1 MAFANN
7 IEDQRI
13 EKHSLVVIRPRKRL
27 TGWNLVSAGIYSIA
41 WDYFVTR
48 VWDSYSNDNGFT
60 EGGSPSVTAGQYY
73 YDFTT
78 QTLYVGVGSDPD
90 SNTYPG
96 LTVEF
101 EINLSDTQFT
111 GPRNP
116 LNNTTDTIDWIPN
129 LKNIPQTQNGS
140 TDTLYGFSPLVQS
153 NLQILNGDGIFNILL
168 HETSFLYCPVF
179 AYIMANS
186 DYEKGVLFSD
196 IQQVFIG
203 FSNGIEWRDNSLF
216 IPVIDYNAFF
226 DRQFSLP
233 IRMNSTDFPLAD
245 PDSIVEDQ
253 EWYVRRIYGM
263 VDTFRPINID
273 YNATPSTTNNRDW
286 IVRELE
292 DDAED
297 LAGNLNYT
305 IDHLAANTGT
315 RTYFTSAH
323 AYNIGDWIIL
333 NNNSVNYYVE
343 VETMDLARTYVDHGP
358 IVRTVIAG
366 DSATRYDVARVVVMN
381 NDNTIPYWL
390 RPGIDYTLFNNTSL
404 NVSGFTMA
412 NNWEAALSFPDNGG
426 VFDPSKNAVYV
437 RAYSSSWLRQYYSTN
452 DVGALAQNSGRS
464 SQAVTILHR
473 VIQSSGF
480 DISLIDES
488 SFSSASNQSL
498 GFSVPSSH
506 SATTLPTYK
515 SVIDQILSSMLWKL
529 SIIPS
534 STSVKVG
541 LTELAPF
548 ATSGDY
554 TADESEHSEM
564 SYKHDYGDVYS
575 DFKFNYA
582 VKERDETFIGTS
594 SAWDFINGLFLRESL
609 SAKDLHFV
617 SKLFE
622 TTLLQYDPLEAAVI
636 ADRYSYVLGD
646 RRGFYSIILGQ
657 AFLNKANLAASYLLK
672 REQLPGFNFEYGTE
686 QEQTLLVAEVQKS
699 SVAVSM
705 VLEDQKAIQ
714 DHAGDW

>member
-41 WDYFVTR
+41 WDYPVTR
-48 VWDSYSNDNGFT
+48 VWDVYNNDNGFS
-60 EGGSPSVTAGQYY
+60 EAGSPTATPERFY
-73 YDFTT
+73 YDYSTN
-78 QTLYVGVGSDPD
+78 TLYVSYATDPD

-96 LTVEF
+96 MTVEF

-140 TDTLYGFSPLVQS
+140 TDTLYGFSPLIQS
-153 NLQILNGDGIFNILL
+153 NLQILNGDGRFNILL

-203 FSNGIEWRDNSLF
+203 FSNGVEWRENSLF

-226 DRQFSLP
+226 DRKFSLP
-233 IRMNSTDFPLAD
+233 IRMNTTDFPLAE
-245 PDSIVEDQ
+245 PDSIVQDQ
-253 EWYVRRIYGM
+253 EWYARRIYGM
-263 VDTFRPINID
+263 VDSFRPINID

-286 IVRELE
+286 VVRELE
-292 DDAED
+292 DGFFDN
-297 LAGNLNYT
+297 AGNLNAV
-305 IDHLAANTGT
+305 IDHLAANTNT
-315 RTYFTSAH
+315 RTYFLSPH
-323 AYNIGDWIIL
+323 SFNLGDWINL

-343 VETMDLARTYVDHGP
+343 VEAMDLGRTYIDHAS
-358 IVRTVIAG
+358 IARTVIAG
-366 DSATRYDVARVVVMN
+366 DAASRPDVARVVVMN
-381 NDNTIPYWL
+381 NDNTVPFFL
-390 RPGIDYTLFNNTSL
+390 RPFIDYTLFNNSSL
-404 NVSGFTMA
+404 GVSGFTMA
-412 NNWEAALSFPDNGG
+412 DNWEAARSFTDNGG
-426 VFDPSKNAVYV
+426 VFDPSKNAIYI
-437 RAYSSSWLRQYYSTN
+437 RAYSNNWLREYWSGN
-452 DVGALAQNSGRS
+452 DVGALAQNGGRS
-464 SQAVTILHR
+464 SQAITLLHR
-473 VIQSSGF
+473 VIESSGF

-488 SFSSASNQSL
+488 SFSNASNQSL

-534 STSVKVG
+534 GTSVKVG

-548 ATSGDY
+548 ASSGDY
-554 TADESEHSEM
+554 TADESEHSDLI
-564 SYKHDYGDVYS
+564 YKHDYGDVYS

-582 VKERDETFIGTS
+582 VKERPETFIGTS
-594 SAWDFINGLFLRESL
+594 MSWDLINGLFTRTSS
-609 SAKDLHFV
+609 SARDLHFV

-672 REQLPGFNFEYGTE
+672 REQLPGFNFVYGTE

-699 SVAVSM
+699 SAAVSM
-705 VLEDQKAIQ
+705 VLEDQKGIQ

>member
-1 MAFANN
+1 MSFANN

-27 TGWNLVSAGIYSIA
+27 TGWNIVSAGIYSIA

-48 VWDSYSNDNGFT
+48 VWESYSNDNGFT

-101 EINLSDTQFT
+101 ELNLSDDQFT

-116 LNNTTDTIDWIPN
+116 LNNTTDTIDWIPS
-129 LKNIPQTQNGS
+129 LKKIPQTQNGS
-140 TDTLYGFSPLVQS
+140 IDTLYGFSPLIQS
-153 NLQILNGDGIFNILL
+153 NLEVLNGDGRFNILL

-179 AYIMANS
+179 AYIMANT

-216 IPVIDYNAFF
+216 IPVIDYNSFF
-226 DRQFSLP
+226 DRSFLLN
-233 IRMNSTDFPLAD
+233 RMNSTDFPLAE

-253 EWYVRRIYGM
+253 EWYIRRIYGM
-263 VDTFRPINID
+263 VDTFRPINVD

-292 DDAED
+292 DDTND
-297 LAGNLNYT
+297 IAGNLNYA
-305 IDHLAANTGT
+305 IDHLAANTST

-323 AYNIGDWIIL
+323 AYNIGDWVIL

-343 VETMDLARTYVDHGP
+343 VEAMDLARTYIDHEP

-366 DSATRYDVARVVVMN
+366 DTATRYDVARVVIMN
-381 NDNTIPYWL
+381 NDNTIPFWL
-390 RPGIDYTLFNNTSL
+390 RPGIDYSMLNDTSK
-404 NVSGFTMA
+404 NVVKLILA
-412 NNWEAALSFPDNGG
+412 DNWESALSFTDNGG
-426 VFDPSKNAVYV
+426 IFDPSKNSIYI
-437 RAYSSSWLRQYYSTN
+437 RAYSSAWLREYYSSN

-464 SQAVTILHR
+464 SQAVTSLHR

-480 DISLIDES
+480 DISLIDEN
-488 SFSSASNQSL
+488 SFSNASNQSL
-498 GFSVPSSH
+498 GFAVPSSY

-529 SIIPS
+529 SIVS
-534 STSVKVG
+534 DSTSVKVG
-541 LTELAPF
+541 LVELSPF
-548 ATSGDY
+548 ASSGDY
-554 TADESEHSEM
+554 TADESDHNDLT
-564 SYKHDYGDVYS
+564 YKHDYGDIYS
-575 DFKFNYA
+575 DYVFNYA
-582 VKERDETFIGTS
+582 VKERPEEFIGTS
-594 SAWDFINGLFLRESL
+594 SAWDFINGLFVRESL

-617 SKLFE
+617 SKTFQ
-622 TTLLQYDPLEAAVI
+622 TTLLQYDPLEASVI

-657 AFLNKANLAASYLLK
+657 SFLNKSSLSALYLFK
-672 REQLPGFNFEYGTE
+672 KEQLPGFDFEYGTE
-686 QEQTLLVAEVQKS
+686 QQRTLIVSEVQKS
-699 SVAVSM
+699 SQAVSM
-705 VLEDQKAIQ
+705 VLEDQKGIQ